1 MLKNQKLRTI
11 PAKSTFFC
19 YNFSLTQ
26 NLCTLLYVISKYNS
40 FFLKVYYRN
49 FLSRMDVDLG
59 INKLEQLLF
68 PLGYK
73 QDLSQAK
80 PIFWK
85 NVRQNDLRNPYA
97 FSLVIVT
104 LDQFTVFI
112 EGLNEP
118 RLKRAI
124 DAGII
129 EINSP
134 EDVEALKEI
143 VFETTL
149 DNQQKLETVLPFFE
163 EQLTVIETEPIYSS
177 FYKRA
182 LANIELLIEAA
193 NEVEY

>member
-1 MLKNQKLRTI
+1 MIK
-11 PAKSTFFC
+11 
-19 YNFSLTQ
+19 
-26 NLCTLLYVISKYNS
+26 
-40 FFLKVYYRN
+40 
-49 FLSRMDVDLG
+49 VDLD
-59 INKLEQLLF
+59 IVQLEQLLF

-73 QDLSQAK
+73 QDLSQEK
-80 PIFWK
+80 TIFWK
-85 NVRQNDLRNPYA
+85 KVKQNDLRSPYA

-104 LDQFTVFI
+104 LDVFTVCI

-134 EDVEALKEI
+134 EDVEALKEV

-149 DNQQKLETVLPFFE
+149 DNERKLETVLPFFE
-163 EQLTVIETEPIYSS
+163 EQLKVIEKDPIYTDD
-177 FYKRA
+177 YKRA

-193 NEVEY
+193 NEVEF

>member
-1 MLKNQKLRTI
+1 
-11 PAKSTFFC
+11 
-19 YNFSLTQ
+19 
-26 NLCTLLYVISKYNS
+26 
-40 FFLKVYYRN
+40 
-49 FLSRMDVDLG
+49 MDVDLG

-73 QDLSQAK
+73 QDLSQSK

-85 NVRQNDLRNPYA
+85 NVRQNDLRSPYA
-97 FSLVIVT
+97 FSLVIIT
-104 LDQFTVFI
+104 LDEFTVFI

-118 RLKRAI
+118 RF
-124 DAGII
+124 
-129 EINSP
+129 
-134 EDVEALKEI
+134 KEI

-163 EQLTVIETEPIYSS
+163 EQLNIIEIEPIYSKV
-177 FYKRA
+177 YKRA